1 MFSIHSIQEH
11 LELLTLT
18 DKTLTPLFAYQT
30 KQKQLVT
37 DNKNISLTT
46 GRSSEFNLVNFLFVT
61 QR

>member
-46 GRSSEFNLVNFLFVT
+46 GRSSEFNLVNFLFAT